1 MKGTKLPTKD
11 NEEDLE
17 KKLLNLIFAPQCK
30 RININLGAS
39 NSSLRNININSE
51 VHASNDVNQGDSPKI
66 SSEERSCI
74 ENLKETKVPKNCI
87 CLDIEIFSPKKGWV
101 NLIE

>member
-1 MKGTKLPTKD
+1 MKGSKIPAKD
-11 NEEDLE
+11 TEDDFE
-17 KKLLNLIFAPQCK
+17 MELLL
-30 RININLGAS
+30 
-39 NSSLRNININSE
+39 
-51 VHASNDVNQGDSPKI
+51 ASNDVNQGDSPKI

>member
-1 MKGTKLPTKD
+1 MKGSKLPAKD
-11 NEEDLE
+11 KEDDYE
-17 KKLLNLIFAPQCK
+17 KELRIINVNLK
-30 RININLGAS
+30 
-39 NSSLRNININSE
+39 
-51 VHASNDVNQGDSPKI
+51 VHASNDVNQGDLPKI

>member
-1 MKGTKLPTKD
+1 MKGSKIPAKD
-11 NEEDLE
+11 NEDDFE
-17 KKLLNLIFAPQCK
+17 KELPL
-30 RININLGAS
+30 
-39 NSSLRNININSE
+39 
-51 VHASNDVNQGDSPKI
+51 ASNDVNQGDLPKI

-101 NLIE
+101 I

>member
-1 MKGTKLPTKD
+1 MKGSKIPAKD
-11 NEEDLE
+11 NEDDFE
-17 KKLLNLIFAPQCK
+17 KELPL
-30 RININLGAS
+30 
-39 NSSLRNININSE
+39 
-51 VHASNDVNQGDSPKI
+51 ASNDVNQGDSPKI

>member
-1 MKGTKLPTKD
+1 MKGSKLPAKD
-11 NEEDLE
+11 NEDDFE
-17 KKLLNLIFAPQCK
+17 KELPL
-30 RININLGAS
+30 
-39 NSSLRNININSE
+39 
-51 VHASNDVNQGDSPKI
+51 ASNDVNQGDSPKI

-87 CLDIEIFSPKKGWV
+87 CLDIKKFSLKKGWV

>member
-1 MKGTKLPTKD
+1 VKGTKIPTKD
-11 NEEDLE
+11 NEEDFE
-17 KKLLNLIFAPQCK
+17 KELLNIYSFAPQCK
-30 RININLGAS
+30 SINGAS
-39 NSSLRNININSE
+39 NPSLRNINL
-51 VHASNDVNQGDSPKI
+51 NDVNQVDSPKV

-101 NLIE
+101 NLIERC